1 MRSIPANRAATRCP
15 KDCPCSI
22 LNSATS
28 VFPFNITEIPARTP
42 QMIDLARQRSAIQT
56 QIAELSKEQLKALK
70 KAVFMGWSHEES
82 ISYVELRRTIAL
94 LLQPALR
101 A

>member
-1 MRSIPANRAATRCP
+1 
-15 KDCPCSI
+15 
-22 LNSATS
+22 
-28 VFPFNITEIPARTP
+28 
-42 QMIDLARQRSAIQT
+42 MIDLARQRSAIQT

-82 ISYVELRRTIAL
+82 ISYAELRRTIAL